1 MSVPTTLALGK
12 TPARHAVSLKFETYF
27 DAAKLPKV
35 PLVFGKPWLVRQPGM
50 LANDRV
56 GDCVWA
62 GAAHETM
69 LWCAEAGSP
78 VSFVDANV
86 LTDYSNVTGYNPSD
100 PSTDQGTD
108 MQMAASYR
116 LKVGVGDA
124 LGARHKI
131 DAYVALKPGN
141 IAQVELAAYLF
152 GAVGIGVQFPVSAFD
167 QFDTG
172 KPWSPTAAGPIEG
185 GHYIPIVGRNSFGY
199 FLCWTWGRL
208 QAITP
213 SWLYKY
219 MDEGIGYLSLERM
232 RGPMGVLGVSPQ
244 GFDAATLQADLK
256 LLQEKPAMNDP
267 ANASTATAAASK
279 NDGQDSAGELIAV
292 KLAVQKVVNTFTYM
306 GVSVGSHITDD
317 ELTKVAGAAIEA
329 LDDFRDAPTI

>member
-1 MSVPTTLALGK
+1 MSALPLALGK
-12 TPARHAVSLKFETYF
+12 TRARHAVSLKFETYF
-27 DAAKLPKV
+27 DVTALPKA
-35 PLVFGKPWLVRQPGM
+35 PAVFGKPWLVRQPGM
-50 LANDRV
+50 LANDRI

-69 LWCAEAGSP
+69 LWCAEAGTR
-78 VSFVDANV
+78 VTFTDTDV
-86 LTDYSNVTGYNPSD
+86 LEDYSVATGYNPAD

-108 MQMAASYR
+108 MQAAASYR
-116 LKVGVGDA
+116 RKVGVIDA
-124 LGARHKI
+124 SGGRHKI

-141 IAQVELAAYLF
+141 IAQVELAAFLF
-152 GAVGIGVQFPVSAFD
+152 GAVGIGVQFPASAFD
-167 QFDTG
+167 QFDQA
-172 KPWSPTAAGPIEG
+172 KPWTTVAGSPLEG
-185 GHYIPIVGRNSFGY
+185 GHYVPIVGRNSMGY

-208 QAITP
+208 QAVSP

-232 RGPMGVLGVSPQ
+232 RGPMGVPGVSPQ

-256 LLQEKPAMNDP
+256 LLQEKPAMADP
-267 ANASTATAAASK
+267 TTASTATAAAR
-279 NDGQDSAGELIAV
+279 DDAADTAGELIAV

-329 LDDFRDAPTI
+329 LDNFRDAPTI